1 MTSSSIRL
9 GKFLGIE
16 VGLNYSLLFIAALVT
31 FQISALV
38 LPNEAPGYS
47 EVVYWTIGMG
57 TAVIFFASIL
67 WHEFAHAL
75 MARFFKV
82 RVRRIVLFFMG
93 GVAEIEEDP
102 RTPGQEF
109 WIALVGPLS
118 SLVLGG
124 IFIALYLPFG
134 RQDLYGEV
142 FFWLGEINI
151 VLAVFNMIPAFPLDG
166 GRVFRAIFWFFSK
179 NYLRATRLASYLSQG
194 FAYLAII
201 SGLLSMFTGRV
212 LMGSGLWGIFLGWFL
227 LSAAKSHLQTAQV
240 RESLRGIPLGR
251 LVRQGQ
257 PLNPDWPLAYAIDR
271 MAIGGIA
278 TSSPVIRDG
287 HTIGFLS
294 LDVLRRIPR
303 IGWGGVRVE
312 TVMTPI
318 NSIRS
323 VDAYQDLYD
332 TLRNEDLQREPY
344 LLITSNQQPIGL
356 LSQRELIAY
365 AEQQA
370 RGI

>member
-1 MTSSSIRL
+1 MTASSIRL

-31 FQISALV
+31 FQLSGLV
-38 LPNEAPGYS
+38 LPNQAPGYS
-47 EVVYWTIGMG
+47 EIIYWTLGG
-57 TAVIFFASIL
+57 LTAIIFFFSIL

-118 SLVLGG
+118 SLLLGG
-124 IFIALYLPFG
+124 IFIAIYLPFG
-134 RQDLYGEV
+134 RHDIYGEM

-166 GRVFRAIFWFFSK
+166 GRVFRAIFWYFSQ
-179 NYLRATRLASYLSQG
+179 NYLRATRLATYLSQG
-194 FAYLAII
+194 FAYLAIL
-201 SGLLSMFTGRV
+201 SGILSLFTGRM
-212 LMGSGLWGIFLGWFL
+212 LLGSGLWGIFLGWFL
-227 LSAAKSHLQTAQV
+227 LNAAKSHLQTAQV

-257 PLNPDWPLAYAIDR
+257 PLNPDWPLAYALDR
-271 MAIGGIA
+271 MAIGGPA
-278 TSSPVIRDG
+278 SSSPVIRDG
-287 HTIGFLS
+287 NTIGFLS
-294 LDVLRRIPR
+294 FDVLRRIPR

-312 TVMTPI
+312 SVMTPI
-318 NSIRS
+318 SSIRA

-344 LLITSNQQPIGL
+344 LLVTANHQPIGM
-356 LSQRELIAY
+356 LSQREMVAF
-365 AEQQA
+365 AERQA

>member
-31 FQISALV
+31 FQLSSLI
-38 LPNEAPGYS
+38 LPNQAPGYS
-47 EVVYWTIGMG
+47 ELVYWLLGMA
-57 TAVIFFASIL
+57 TAVVFFFSIL

-75 MARFFKV
+75 MAKVFKV

-102 RTPGQEF
+102 RTPTAEF

-118 SLVLGG
+118 SLLLGG
-124 IFIALYLPFG
+124 IFMGLYLPLG
-134 RQDLYGEV
+134 RHDIYGEM

-151 VLAVFNMIPAFPLDG
+151 ILAAFNMIPAFPLDG

-179 NYLRATRLASYLSQG
+179 NYLQATRLASYLSQG
-194 FAYLAII
+194 FAYLAIL
-201 SGLLSMFTGRV
+201 SGILSLFTGRV

-227 LSAAKSHLQTAQV
+227 LSAAKNHLQTAQV

-271 MAIGGIA
+271 MAIGGTA

-312 TVMTPI
+312 NVMTPI
-318 NSIRS
+318 SSVRA

-344 LLITSNQQPIGL
+344 LLVTANQQPIGL
-356 LSQRELIAY
+356 LSQRELIAF